1 MECLSYSPIFEEVR
15 EYVLN
20 TTNKPTFSLLD
31 AVTVRE
37 WPALPSPCL
46 GHNDQHETFGTA
58 VVSDLLPHSYGKSRA
73 GIQCTEEV
81 PRLSQNRMTHNP
93 ILFDQSMVLLCSA
106 PSTATRSRSLFPV
119 TLSRGQGERERGPRR
134 RIFVRNNK

>member
-1 MECLSYSPIFEEVR
+1 MECLSSSPIFKEVR

-46 GHNDQHETFGTA
+46 GHNNQHETFGTA
-58 VVSDLLPHSYGKSRA
+58 VVSDLLPDNGKSRT
-73 GIQCTEEV
+73 GIHTVHE
-81 PRLSQNRMTHNP
+81 RRSASSQPKSDDT
-93 ILFDQSMVLLCSA
+93 
-106 PSTATRSRSLFPV
+106 
-119 TLSRGQGERERGPRR
+119 
-134 RIFVRNNK
+134 